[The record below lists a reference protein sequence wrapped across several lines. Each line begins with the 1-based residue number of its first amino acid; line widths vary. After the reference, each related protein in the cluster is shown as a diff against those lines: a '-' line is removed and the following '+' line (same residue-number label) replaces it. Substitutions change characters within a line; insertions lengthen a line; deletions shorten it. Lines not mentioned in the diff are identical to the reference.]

1 MTAFERRPR
10 RRNRTAGAA
19 ASGDRWGMAGE
30 AAPLPRTLS
39 ARRLVDALAAVAS
52 RYDPMGRGEKLR
64 LLDALEG
71 RRLRAPA
78 SLVRLHETLCFLQ
91 AYPDAPEV
99 LERVDRAL
107 AEFPERVT
115 RLGPAARKR
124 LHDSGIANATLDYP
138 FGLPMA
144 RWLAT
149 RFPRDCE
156 VAWARFEDT
165 ERLDETL
172 SLLATAAEGDAFSEG
187 GLGWRAWIR
196 IAKGGRRMTDLQL
209 LVELF
214 ERTGLPPE
222 TRDWLYENLALPI
235 QWAPRSVGA
244 SRTLA
249 RLPTSRVFFHT
260 GGLERRVAPLVESL
274 ARPLPSLRPAPR
286 ALAESL
292 IDAARVAMATR
303 QRELHAFSHPNP
315 DDVLLVDGDRG
326 VRLAF
331 VGLLPGFRLPLE
343 GYYAFLALKNGVPV
357 AYGGGW
363 ELFGTLDFA
372 VNVFASFRQGESAFL
387 ATELLR
393 AYRRIFGM
401 RTIVV
406 DRYQLGHE
414 STEALRSGSFYF
426 YHRLGFRPRDP
437 AVLRVLEAEQAK
449 AAADRS
455 YRSPIPVLKRLAG
468 AEVYLTLPGGHR
480 EPETRLRAA
489 DVSGLV
495 ARFVAREFGGDR
507 LAAVRESTARVQAA
521 LGVTG
526 SSAWPTA
533 ERRAF
538 AQLSLVAALIVGL
551 ETWSAAERRQLVRV
565 FRAKGSGS
573 ERAYVSLLDSHRRLR
588 RSLEALIRS

>member
-1 MTAFERRPR
+1 VTAFERRPR

-19 ASGDRWGMAGE
+19 ASGDRWGMSGK

-235 QWAPRSVGA
+235 QWAPRSVGG

-249 RLPTSRVFFHT
+249 RLPPSRVFFHA

-573 ERAYVSLLDSHRRLR
+573 ERAYVRLLDSHRRLR

>member
-1 MTAFERRPR
+1 
-10 RRNRTAGAA
+10 
-19 ASGDRWGMAGE
+19 
-30 AAPLPRTLS
+30 
-39 ARRLVDALAAVAS
+39 
-52 RYDPMGRGEKLR
+52 
-64 LLDALEG
+64 
-71 RRLRAPA
+71 
-78 SLVRLHETLCFLQ
+78 
-91 AYPDAPEV
+91 
-99 LERVDRAL
+99 
-107 AEFPERVT
+107 
-115 RLGPAARKR
+115 
-124 LHDSGIANATLDYP
+124 
-138 FGLPMA
+138 
-144 RWLAT
+144 
-149 RFPRDCE
+149 
-156 VAWARFEDT
+156 
-165 ERLDETL
+165 
-172 SLLATAAEGDAFSEG
+172 
-187 GLGWRAWIR
+187 
-196 IAKGGRRMTDLQL
+196 
-209 LVELF
+209 
-214 ERTGLPPE
+214 
-222 TRDWLYENLALPI
+222 

-249 RLPTSRVFFHT
+249 RLPTSRVFFHA

-357 AYGGGW
+357 AYGAGW

-372 VNVFASFRQGESAFL
+372 VNVFASFRQGESA
-387 ATELLR
+387 
-393 AYRRIFGM
+393 
-401 RTIVV
+401 
-406 DRYQLGHE
+406 
-414 STEALRSGSFYF
+414 S
-426 YHRLGFRPRDP
+426 
-437 AVLRVLEAEQAK
+437 
-449 AAADRS
+449 
-455 YRSPIPVLKRLAG
+455 
-468 AEVYLTLPGGHR
+468 
-480 EPETRLRAA
+480 
-489 DVSGLV
+489 
-495 ARFVAREFGGDR
+495 
-507 LAAVRESTARVQAA
+507 

-538 AQLSLVAALIVGL
+538 ARLSLVAALIVGL

>member
-19 ASGDRWGMAGE
+19 ASGDRWGISGE

-99 LERVDRAL
+99 LERVDSAL

-214 ERTGLPPE
+214 ECTGLPPE

-249 RLPTSRVFFHT
+249 RLPTSRVFFHA

-426 YHRLGFRPRDP
+426 YHRLGFRPRDQ